1 MLPLRRTA
9 VKRHTFAQTAVQW
22 KEEVSCTMNTLDQQQ
37 RAVTIDPATEVGSV
51 ALTVA
56 DLERSLAYYTNALGF
71 QLQQR
76 TESEAVLGVEDTPL
90 LLLRQQ
96 SGARPWPTDAVTGL
110 YHFAILLPTRADLGR
125 WLRHYLAQGLP
136 MPGQGDHLVSEALY
150 LRDPDEHGIEVYRD
164 RPRAEWHWANGQ
176 VRMAADPV
184 DIRGLL
190 ADAER
195 EGKPWTGLPAGTR
208 LGHIHL
214 QVGDIAQADA
224 FYHGVLGFDVVA
236 RMPRALFVSAGGYH
250 HHVGLNTWH
259 SRGAG
264 QASPEIASLRFYTIT
279 LPTAA
284 ARDAVVARLQTA
296 GYATQQAGDS
306 VTVRDP
312 WHNAIVLQVGPM
324 ANPEA
329 LSGW

>member
-1 MLPLRRTA
+1 MTA
-9 VKRHTFAQTAVQW
+9 LNESPHPT
-22 KEEVSCTMNTLDQQQ
+22 S
-37 RAVTIDPATEVGSV
+37 IDPATQIGGV

-56 DLERSLAYYTNALGF
+56 DLERSLAYYANALGF
-71 QLQQR
+71 QVQQR
-76 TESEAVLGVEDTPL
+76 TDVDAVLGAAGTPL
-90 LLLRQQ
+90 LFLHQQ
-96 SGARPWPTDAVTGL
+96 PGARPWPTDAVTGL

-164 RPRAEWHWANGQ
+164 RPRSEWHWSNGQ

-195 EGKPWTGLPAGTR
+195 EGKPWTELPAGTR
-208 LGHIHL
+208 VGHIHL
-214 QVGDIAQADA
+214 QVGEIAEADA

-236 RMPRALFVSAGGYH
+236 HLPQALFVSAGGYH

-259 SRGAG
+259 SRRAR
-264 QASPEIASLRFYTIT
+264 QAPPEIASLRSYTII
-279 LPTAA
+279 LPNAA
-284 ARDAVVARLQTA
+284 ARDAVVGRLQAA
-296 GYATQQAGDS
+296 GYATQQIGDGI
-306 VTVRDP
+306 TVRDP
-312 WHNAIVLQVGPM
+312 WENLIVLQVG
-324 ANPEA
+324 
-329 LSGW
+329 G